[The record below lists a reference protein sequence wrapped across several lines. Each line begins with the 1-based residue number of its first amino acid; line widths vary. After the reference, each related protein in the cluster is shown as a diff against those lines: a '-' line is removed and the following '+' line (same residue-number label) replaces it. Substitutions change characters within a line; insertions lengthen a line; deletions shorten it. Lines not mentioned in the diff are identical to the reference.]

1 VSDNLDPERPG
12 ITATV
17 QHRSDA
23 IVLRLDWRNYRV
35 RRDNLL
41 VTFYFVFWLA
51 FAAAA
56 LWATY
61 CVLFARP
68 QNNTVLPDWV
78 GWVCFGTWLIVAW
91 AVTIGVPYSLL
102 GLCWSEW
109 IEISEQAFSCGA
121 SGFLA
126 PKPTT
131 LALGEVCELF
141 LGHCGES
148 SELES
153 FLTLNVLSSRGRI
166 RWGEW
171 LAPTLKVRAFKMI
184 EEFVRLNGIPM
195 RMRLG
200 DNELRR
206 SGSSG
211 GGRDSAPEAG
221 WAEPS

>member
-1 VSDNLDPERPG
+1 MSDLVSFIRGRAVSDNLDSERKG
-12 ITATV
+12 ITATA
-17 QHRSDA
+17 QHRADA
-23 IVLRLDWRNYRV
+23 IVLRLEWRNYRV
-35 RRDNLL
+35 HRDNLL

-131 LALGEVCELF
+131 L
-141 LGHCGES
+141 
-148 SELES
+148 
-153 FLTLNVLSSRGRI
+153 
-166 RWGEW
+166 
-171 LAPTLKVRAFKMI
+171 
-184 EEFVRLNGIPM
+184 
-195 RMRLG
+195 
-200 DNELRR
+200 
-206 SGSSG
+206 
-211 GGRDSAPEAG
+211 
-221 WAEPS
+221 